1 MGKNRKKFAIL
12 FSVMALTALLVV
24 ELYIMINDSQSYIN
38 MAIVAVIMLVLV
50 YLLVNMIL
58 RQSEERQKKMEE
70 LYEDV
75 FKSQKASYLLL
86 RKHFTEIEKQIG
98 EVRKE
103 VKAPK
108 DEIISIQKAIAKITI
123 SRSKENTDALMNS
136 NDRMMEKVCGFENL
150 LEQSNNELLAQ
161 QKEMLDGMSHELA
174 DLFRKMEKELP
185 EQLAEAA
192 EVISEPDIMPDV
204 DEVEPEII
212 PTVDADEDVITEPEL
227 IPAEDEVSEVIG
239 EEEPMAEPE
248 ILADAGQTEEPVV
261 MDDPN
266 KMMSPDDIAALLAG
280 MQSEPETTPEPEAEV
295 QPEPT
300 LEPEVMVEPE
310 AAPEPVQ
317 EEAPHP
323 KSALEALAKHPA
335 SEPEADDPNKM
346 MGPDDIAALLAS
358 MQNEPETTPA
368 PEAEVQPEP
377 EVMPEPEVTPEPEA
391 APEPEV
397 MPEPEAAPAADAD
410 PNRKMTPEEI
420 AALFANT

>member
-161 QKEMLDGMSHELA
+161 QKEMLDEMSHELA

-212 PTVDADEDVITEPEL
+212 PTADADEDVITEPEL

-248 ILADAGQTEEPVV
+248 ISADAGQTEEPVV

-280 MQSEPETTPEPEAEV
+280 MQSEPEPTSEPEAEV

-300 LEPEVMVEPE
+300 LEPETQLEPE

-377 EVMPEPEVTPEPEA
+377 EA

-397 MPEPEAAPAADAD
+397 MPEPEAAPEPAPAPAADAD

>member
-136 NDRMMEKVCGFENL
+136 NDRMMEKVYGFENL
-150 LEQSNNELLAQ
+150 LEQSNKELLAQ
-161 QKEMLDGMSHELA
+161 QKEMLDEMSHELA

-212 PTVDADEDVITEPEL
+212 PTEDADEDVITEPEL
-227 IPAEDEVSEVIG
+227 IPAEDEVSEVIE

-248 ILADAGQTEEPVV
+248 ISADAGQTEEPVV

-280 MQSEPETTPEPEAEV
+280 MQSEPEPTPEPEAEV

-300 LEPEVMVEPE
+300 LEPEVMAEPE

-323 KSALEALAKHPA
+323 KSALEALAKHSAP
-335 SEPEADDPNKM
+335 EPEADDPNKM

-358 MQNEPETTPA
+358 MHGSRA
-368 PEAEVQPEP
+368 AELAKPW
-377 EVMPEPEVTPEPEA
+377 
-391 APEPEV
+391 
-397 MPEPEAAPAADAD
+397 
-410 PNRKMTPEEI
+410 R
-420 AALFANT
+420 

>member
-50 YLLVNMIL
+50 YLLVNIIL

-70 LYEDV
+70 LYEEV

-98 EVRKE
+98 EARKE

-136 NDRMMEKVCGFENL
+136 NDRMMEKVYGFENL
-150 LEQSNNELLAQ
+150 LEQSNKELLAQ
-161 QKEMLDGMSHELA
+161 QKEMLDEMSHELA
-174 DLFRKMEKELP
+174 DLFQKMEKELP
-185 EQLAEAA
+185 EQLADAA

-212 PTVDADEDVITEPEL
+212 PTEDADEDVITEPEL
-227 IPAEDEVSEVIG
+227 IPAEDEVSEVIE

-248 ILADAGQTEEPVV
+248 ISADAGQTEEPVV

-280 MQSEPETTPEPEAEV
+280 MQSEPEPTPEPEI

-300 LEPEVMVEPE
+300 LEPEVMAEPE

-323 KSALEALAKHPA
+323 KSALEALAKHSAP
-335 SEPEADDPNKM
+335 EPEADDPNKM

-358 MQNEPETTPA
+358 MQNEPE
-368 PEAEVQPEP
+368 
-377 EVMPEPEVTPEPEA
+377 PEA

-397 MPEPEAAPAADAD
+397 TPEAEAASEPEVAPEPTPAPAADAD

-420 AALFANT
+420 AALFANI

>member
-50 YLLVNMIL
+50 YLLVNIIL

-70 LYEDV
+70 LYEEV

-98 EVRKE
+98 EARKE

-136 NDRMMEKVCGFENL
+136 NDRMMEKVYGFENL
-150 LEQSNNELLAQ
+150 LEQSNKELLAQ
-161 QKEMLDGMSHELA
+161 QKEMLDEMSHELA

-212 PTVDADEDVITEPEL
+212 PTEDADEDVITEPEL
-227 IPAEDEVSEVIG
+227 IPAEDEVSEVIE

-248 ILADAGQTEEPVV
+248 ISADAGQTEEPVV

-280 MQSEPETTPEPEAEV
+280 MQSEPEPTPEPEAEV

-300 LEPEVMVEPE
+300 LEPEVMPEPE

-323 KSALEALAKHPA
+323 KSALEALAKHSAP
-335 SEPEADDPNKM
+335 EPEADDPNKM

-358 MQNEPETTPA
+358 MQNEPE
-368 PEAEVQPEP
+368 
-377 EVMPEPEVTPEPEA
+377 PEA
-391 APEPEV
+391 APEPT
-397 MPEPEAAPAADAD
+397 PAPAADAD

-420 AALFANT
+420 AALFANM

>member
-38 MAIVAVIMLVLV
+38 MAIIAVIMLVLV
-50 YLLVNMIL
+50 YLLVNMSL

-70 LYEDV
+70 LYEEV

-98 EVRKE
+98 EARKE

-136 NDRMMEKVCGFENL
+136 NDRMMEKVYGFENL
-150 LEQSNNELLAQ
+150 LEQSNKELLAQ
-161 QKEMLDGMSHELA
+161 QKEMLDEMSHELA

-212 PTVDADEDVITEPEL
+212 PTEDADEDVITEPEL
-227 IPAEDEVSEVIG
+227 IPAEDEVSEVIE

-248 ILADAGQTEEPVV
+248 ISADAGQTEEPGC
-261 MDDPN
+261 N
-266 KMMSPDDIAALLAG
+266 G
-280 MQSEPETTPEPEAEV
+280 
-295 QPEPT
+295 
-300 LEPEVMVEPE
+300 
-310 AAPEPVQ
+310 
-317 EEAPHP
+317 
-323 KSALEALAKHPA
+323 
-335 SEPEADDPNKM
+335 
-346 MGPDDIAALLAS
+346 
-358 MQNEPETTPA
+358 
-368 PEAEVQPEP
+368 
-377 EVMPEPEVTPEPEA
+377 
-391 APEPEV
+391 
-397 MPEPEAAPAADAD
+397 
-410 PNRKMTPEEI
+410 
-420 AALFANT
+420 

>member
-50 YLLVNMIL
+50 YLLVNIIL

-70 LYEDV
+70 LYEEV

-98 EVRKE
+98 EARKE

-136 NDRMMEKVCGFENL
+136 NDRMMEKVYGFENL
-150 LEQSNNELLAQ
+150 LEQSNKELLAQ
-161 QKEMLDGMSHELA
+161 QKEMLDEMSHELA
-174 DLFRKMEKELP
+174 DLFQKMEKELP
-185 EQLAEAA
+185 EQLADAA

-212 PTVDADEDVITEPEL
+212 PTEDADEDVITEPEL
-227 IPAEDEVSEVIG
+227 IPAEDEVSEVIE

-248 ILADAGQTEEPVV
+248 ISADAGQTEEPVV

-280 MQSEPETTPEPEAEV
+280 MQSEPEPTPEPEI

-300 LEPEVMVEPE
+300 LEPEVMAEPE

-323 KSALEALAKHPA
+323 KSALEALAKHSAP
-335 SEPEADDPNKM
+335 EPEADDPNKM

-358 MQNEPETTPA
+358 MQNEPE
-368 PEAEVQPEP
+368 
-377 EVMPEPEVTPEPEA
+377 PEA

-397 MPEPEAAPAADAD
+397 TPEAEAASEPEVAPEPTPAPAADAD

-420 AALFANT
+420 AALFANM

>member
-70 LYEDV
+70 LYEEV

-98 EVRKE
+98 EARKE

-136 NDRMMEKVCGFENL
+136 NDRMMEKVYGFENL
-150 LEQSNNELLAQ
+150 LEQSNKELLAQ
-161 QKEMLDGMSHELA
+161 QKEMLDEMSHELA
-174 DLFRKMEKELP
+174 DLFQKMEKELP
-185 EQLAEAA
+185 EQLADAA

-212 PTVDADEDVITEPEL
+212 PTEDADEDVITEPEL
-227 IPAEDEVSEVIG
+227 IPAEDEVSEVIE

-248 ILADAGQTEEPVV
+248 ISADAGQTEEPVV

-280 MQSEPETTPEPEAEV
+280 MQSEPEPTPEPEI

-300 LEPEVMVEPE
+300 LEPEVMAEPE

-323 KSALEALAKHPA
+323 KSALEALAKHSAP
-335 SEPEADDPNKM
+335 EPEADDPNKM

-358 MQNEPETTPA
+358 MQNEPE
-368 PEAEVQPEP
+368 
-377 EVMPEPEVTPEPEA
+377 PEA

-397 MPEPEAAPAADAD
+397 TPEAEAASEPEVAPEPTPAPAADAD

-420 AALFANT
+420 AALFANM

>member
-212 PTVDADEDVITEPEL
+212 PTADADEDVITEPEL

-248 ILADAGQTEEPVV
+248 ISADAGQTEEPVV

-280 MQSEPETTPEPEAEV
+280 MQSEPEPTSEPEAEV

-300 LEPEVMVEPE
+300 LEPETQLEPE

-335 SEPEADDPNKM
+335 PE
-346 MGPDDIAALLAS
+346 
-358 MQNEPETTPA
+358 
-368 PEAEVQPEP
+368 PEAEVQ
-377 EVMPEPEVTPEPEA
+377 
-391 APEPEV
+391 PEPEV

>member
-136 NDRMMEKVCGFENL
+136 NDRMMEKVYGFENL
-150 LEQSNNELLAQ
+150 LEQSNKELLAQ
-161 QKEMLDGMSHELA
+161 QKEMLDEMSHELA

-185 EQLAEAA
+185 EQLADAA

-212 PTVDADEDVITEPEL
+212 PTEDADEDVITEPEL
-227 IPAEDEVSEVIG
+227 IPAEDEVSEVIE

-248 ILADAGQTEEPVV
+248 ISADAGQTEEPVV

-280 MQSEPETTPEPEAEV
+280 MQSEPEPTPEPEI

-300 LEPEVMVEPE
+300 LEPEVMAEPE

-323 KSALEALAKHPA
+323 KSALEALAKHSAP
-335 SEPEADDPNKM
+335 EPEADDPNKM

-358 MQNEPETTPA
+358 MQNEPE
-368 PEAEVQPEP
+368 
-377 EVMPEPEVTPEPEA
+377 PEA

-397 MPEPEAAPAADAD
+397 TPEAEAASEPEVAPEPTPAPAADAD

-420 AALFANT
+420 AALFANM

>member
-58 RQSEERQKKMEE
+58 RQSEERQKKVEE
-70 LYEDV
+70 LYEEV

-98 EVRKE
+98 EARKE

-136 NDRMMEKVCGFENL
+136 NDRMMEKVYGFENL
-150 LEQSNNELLAQ
+150 LEQSNKELLAQ
-161 QKEMLDGMSHELA
+161 QKEMLDEMSHELA
-174 DLFRKMEKELP
+174 DLFQKMEKELP
-185 EQLAEAA
+185 EQLADAA

-212 PTVDADEDVITEPEL
+212 PTEDADEDVITEPEL
-227 IPAEDEVSEVIG
+227 IPAEDEVSEVIE

-248 ILADAGQTEEPVV
+248 ISADAGQTEEPVV

-280 MQSEPETTPEPEAEV
+280 MQSEPEPTPEPEI

-300 LEPEVMVEPE
+300 LEPEVMAEPE

-323 KSALEALAKHPA
+323 KSALEALAKHSAP
-335 SEPEADDPNKM
+335 EPEADDPNKM

-358 MQNEPETTPA
+358 MQNEPE
-368 PEAEVQPEP
+368 
-377 EVMPEPEVTPEPEA
+377 PEA

-397 MPEPEAAPAADAD
+397 TPEAEAASEPEVAPEPTPAPAADAD

-420 AALFANT
+420 AALFANM

>member
-38 MAIVAVIMLVLV
+38 MAIIAVIMLVLV
-50 YLLVNMIL
+50 YLLVNMSL

-70 LYEDV
+70 LYEEV

-98 EVRKE
+98 EARKE

-136 NDRMMEKVCGFENL
+136 NDRMMEKVYGFENL
-150 LEQSNNELLAQ
+150 LEQSNKELLAQ
-161 QKEMLDGMSHELA
+161 QKEMLDEMSHELA
-174 DLFRKMEKELP
+174 DLFQKMEKELP

-212 PTVDADEDVITEPEL
+212 PTEDADEDVITEPEL
-227 IPAEDEVSEVIG
+227 IPAEDEVSEVIE

-248 ILADAGQTEEPVV
+248 ISADAGQTEEPVV

-280 MQSEPETTPEPEAEV
+280 MQSEPEPTPEPEI

-300 LEPEVMVEPE
+300 LEPEVMAEPE

-323 KSALEALAKHPA
+323 KSALEALAKHSAP
-335 SEPEADDPNKM
+335 EPEADDPNKM

-358 MQNEPETTPA
+358 MQNEPE
-368 PEAEVQPEP
+368 
-377 EVMPEPEVTPEPEA
+377 PEA

-397 MPEPEAAPAADAD
+397 TPEAEAASEPEVAPEPTPAPAADAD

-420 AALFANT
+420 AALFANM

>member
-50 YLLVNMIL
+50 YLLMNMIL

-136 NDRMMEKVCGFENL
+136 NDRMMEKVYGFENL

-212 PTVDADEDVITEPEL
+212 PTADADEDVITEPEL

-248 ILADAGQTEEPVV
+248 ISADAGQTEEPVV

-300 LEPEVMVEPE
+300 LEPETQLEPE

-335 SEPEADDPNKM
+335 PEPEADDPNKM

-377 EVMPEPEVTPEPEA
+377 EVMPEPEVTPEP
-391 APEPEV
+391 AP
-397 MPEPEAAPAADAD
+397 APAADAD
-410 PNRKMTPEEI
+410 PNRKMTSEEI

>member
-58 RQSEERQKKMEE
+58 RQSEERQKKVEE
-70 LYEDV
+70 LYEEV

-98 EVRKE
+98 EARKE

-136 NDRMMEKVCGFENL
+136 NDRMMEKVYGFENL
-150 LEQSNNELLAQ
+150 LEQSNKELLAQ
-161 QKEMLDGMSHELA
+161 QKEMLDEMSHELA
-174 DLFRKMEKELP
+174 DLFQKMEKELP
-185 EQLAEAA
+185 EQLADAA

-212 PTVDADEDVITEPEL
+212 PTEDADEDVITEPEL
-227 IPAEDEVSEVIG
+227 IPAEDEVSEVIE

-248 ILADAGQTEEPVV
+248 ISADAGQTEEPVV

-280 MQSEPETTPEPEAEV
+280 MQSEPEPTPEPEI

-300 LEPEVMVEPE
+300 LEPEVMTEPE

-323 KSALEALAKHPA
+323 KSALEALAKHSAP
-335 SEPEADDPNKM
+335 EPEADDPNKM

-358 MQNEPETTPA
+358 MQNEPE
-368 PEAEVQPEP
+368 
-377 EVMPEPEVTPEPEA
+377 PEA

-397 MPEPEAAPAADAD
+397 TPEAEAASEPEVAPEPTPAPAADAD

-420 AALFANT
+420 AALFANM

>member
-38 MAIVAVIMLVLV
+38 MAIIAVIMLVLV
-50 YLLVNMIL
+50 YLLVNMSL

-70 LYEDV
+70 LYEEV

-98 EVRKE
+98 EARKE

-136 NDRMMEKVCGFENL
+136 NDRMMEKVYGFENL
-150 LEQSNNELLAQ
+150 LEQSNKELLAQ
-161 QKEMLDGMSHELA
+161 QKEMLDEMSHELA

-212 PTVDADEDVITEPEL
+212 PTEDADEDVITEPEL
-227 IPAEDEVSEVIG
+227 IPAEDEVSEVIE

-248 ILADAGQTEEPVV
+248 ISADAGQTEEPVV

-280 MQSEPETTPEPEAEV
+280 MQSEPEPTPEPEI

-300 LEPEVMVEPE
+300 LEPEVMAEPE

-323 KSALEALAKHPA
+323 KSALEALAKHSAP
-335 SEPEADDPNKM
+335 EPEADDPNKM

-358 MQNEPETTPA
+358 MQNEPE
-368 PEAEVQPEP
+368 
-377 EVMPEPEVTPEPEA
+377 PEA

-397 MPEPEAAPAADAD
+397 TPEAEVASEPEAAPEPTPAPTADAD

-420 AALFANT
+420 AALFANM

>member
-161 QKEMLDGMSHELA
+161 QKEMLDEMSHELA

-212 PTVDADEDVITEPEL
+212 PTADADEDVITEPEL
-227 IPAEDEVSEVIG
+227 IPAEDEVSEVIE

-248 ILADAGQTEEPVV
+248 ISADAGQTEEPVV

-280 MQSEPETTPEPEAEV
+280 MQSEPEPTSEPEAEV

-300 LEPEVMVEPE
+300 LEPETQLEPE

-377 EVMPEPEVTPEPEA
+377 EA

-397 MPEPEAAPAADAD
+397 MPEPEAAPEPAPAPAADAD

>member
-70 LYEDV
+70 LYEEV

-98 EVRKE
+98 EARKE

-136 NDRMMEKVCGFENL
+136 NDRMMEKVYGFENL
-150 LEQSNNELLAQ
+150 LEQSNKELLAQ
-161 QKEMLDGMSHELA
+161 QKEMLDEMSHELA
-174 DLFRKMEKELP
+174 DLFQKMEKELP

-212 PTVDADEDVITEPEL
+212 PTEDADEDVITEPEL
-227 IPAEDEVSEVIG
+227 IPAEDEVSEVIE

-248 ILADAGQTEEPVV
+248 ISADAGQTEEPVV

-280 MQSEPETTPEPEAEV
+280 MQSEPEPTPEPEI

-300 LEPEVMVEPE
+300 LEPEVMAEPE

-323 KSALEALAKHPA
+323 KSALEALAKHSAP
-335 SEPEADDPNKM
+335 EPEADDPNKM

-358 MQNEPETTPA
+358 MQNEPE
-368 PEAEVQPEP
+368 
-377 EVMPEPEVTPEPEA
+377 PEA

-397 MPEPEAAPAADAD
+397 TPEAEVASEPEAAPEPTPAPAADAD

-420 AALFANT
+420 AALFANM

>member
-161 QKEMLDGMSHELA
+161 QKEMLDEMSHELA

-212 PTVDADEDVITEPEL
+212 PTADADEDVITEPEL
-227 IPAEDEVSEVIG
+227 IPAEDEVSEVIE

-248 ILADAGQTEEPVV
+248 ISADAGQTEEPVV

-280 MQSEPETTPEPEAEV
+280 MQSEPEPTSEPEAEV

-300 LEPEVMVEPE
+300 LEPETQ
-310 AAPEPVQ
+310 PEPVQ

-377 EVMPEPEVTPEPEA
+377 EA

-397 MPEPEAAPAADAD
+397 MPEPEAAPEPAPAPAADAD

>member
-136 NDRMMEKVCGFENL
+136 NDRMMEKVYGFENL
-150 LEQSNNELLAQ
+150 LEQSNKELLAQ
-161 QKEMLDGMSHELA
+161 QKEMLDEMSHELA
-174 DLFRKMEKELP
+174 DLFQKMEKELP
-185 EQLAEAA
+185 EQLVDAA

-212 PTVDADEDVITEPEL
+212 PTEDADEDVITEPEL
-227 IPAEDEVSEVIG
+227 IPAEDEVSEVIE

-248 ILADAGQTEEPVV
+248 ISADAGQTEEPVV

-280 MQSEPETTPEPEAEV
+280 MQSEPEPTPEPEI

-300 LEPEVMVEPE
+300 LEPEVMAEPE

-323 KSALEALAKHPA
+323 KSALEALAKHSAP
-335 SEPEADDPNKM
+335 EPEADDPNKM

-358 MQNEPETTPA
+358 MQNEPE
-368 PEAEVQPEP
+368 
-377 EVMPEPEVTPEPEA
+377 PEA

-397 MPEPEAAPAADAD
+397 TPEAEAASEPEVAPEPTPAPAADAD

-420 AALFANT
+420 AALFANM